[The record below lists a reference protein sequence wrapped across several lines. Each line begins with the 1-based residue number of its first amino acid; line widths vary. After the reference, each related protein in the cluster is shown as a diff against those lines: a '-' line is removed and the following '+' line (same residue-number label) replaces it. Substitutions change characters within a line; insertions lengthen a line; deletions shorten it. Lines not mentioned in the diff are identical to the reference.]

1 MQQQQQHLTRTRSLW
16 FYISAPSHALS
27 TCSSPLPATRWMTAD
42 GCHQQRLSRSKRP
55 AEATDLPGAKFARVE
70 SADETAPTTQ
80 TRCGTI
86 NGSGH
91 EPKNLSD
98 FVMAAEDAL
107 GQRSMWCHKFQ
118 PMVVALKLWN
128 AGGSI
133 PTCVQQTEFATV
145 YNRLL
150 QVLDAAGIQYQSW

>member
-1 MQQQQQHLTRTRSLW
+1 MRHNQW
-16 FYISAPSHALS
+16 FRCCESTLVNPLLLITLVAL
-27 TCSSPLPATRWMTAD
+27 
-42 GCHQQRLSRSKRP
+42 GY
-55 AEATDLPGAKFARVE
+55 
-70 SADETAPTTQ
+70 
-80 TRCGTI
+80 
-86 NGSGH
+86 
-91 EPKNLSD
+91 EPKTLSD

-107 GQRSMWCHKFQ
+107 GQHSLWCHKFQ
-118 PMVVALKLWN
+118 PMVAALKLWN

>member
-1 MQQQQQHLTRTRSLW
+1 MHWLYVCTSGSIQLCTGWPNCLLCRGEVCQGRICRRDCANDTDQMRHNQW
-16 FYISAPSHALS
+16 FRCYESTLVNPLLLITLVAL
-27 TCSSPLPATRWMTAD
+27 
-42 GCHQQRLSRSKRP
+42 
-55 AEATDLPGAKFARVE
+55 
-70 SADETAPTTQ
+70 
-80 TRCGTI
+80 
-86 NGSGH
+86 GH